1 MNATSQGEPIM
12 NDTFNTTVTA
22 YLAYLAIAVPLTVFV
37 ARTLSR
43 HGALFLRDV
52 FRGNDQLANAVNH
65 LLVVGFYLLNLG
77 YVSLYLRTD
86 ATVSGAEGVVEL
98 VSKKVGVVAIV
109 LGVVHLANV
118 WVFNTLRRNAVFADD
133 TALPVST
140 DEYTAVADLG
150 TPR

>member
-1 MNATSQGEPIM
+1 MT
-12 NDTFNTTVTA
+12 DTLIA
-22 YLAYLAIAVPLTVFV
+22 YLLYLAIAVPLTIFV

-52 FRGNDQLANAVNH
+52 FRGNDRLADAVNH

-77 YVSLYLRTD
+77 YVSLYLRTE
-86 ATVSGAEGVVEL
+86 GAVVGGEDVIEL

-118 WVFNTLRRNAVFADD
+118 WVFNTLRRNAVFATD
-133 TALPVST
+133 TALPVTT
-140 DEYTAVADLG
+140 DEFTAVADAG
-150 TPR
+150 AAR